1 MRENSSKDFS
11 EIVLPVL
18 LLRGLVLFPGMILSF
33 DVGRVK
39 SIAAIDEAMKKD
51 QRIFVVAQKNV
62 KENNP
67 ELKDLYEIGVVAKIK
82 QVISQSDNLVK
93 VLVEGEKRARILKGL
108 KSDSAIV
115 AKVSVCE
122 EKHTATPE
130 EIAAMRMVKS
140 IFNQYVK
147 MSSQIS
153 MDFVTSI
160 TLCEDPGEVG
170 DSLAANIVADY
181 TAKQN
186 LLMQPSVLLRLEQ
199 LSEILVKELNILS
212 IEEDLNAKLI
222 NRIELGNREHYLREQ
237 MQVISEELGEKDI
250 LCDAE
255 ELREKILSLKLPKD
269 VSKILLKECDRL
281 TKMPFGSQEA
291 NVCRNYIDL
300 CVHLPWNKKDS
311 KTIDLKKAEEIL
323 NREHYGLEK
332 VKERILETLSVRE
345 LSSSTDGH
353 VLCLVGPPG
362 VGKTSIAK
370 SIARAINRKYARI
383 SLGGIHDES
392 DIRGHRRTYVG
403 AMPGR
408 IISAINKTKRKNP
421 VLLLDEIDKVGKDVC
436 GDPVSALLEVLDPEQ
451 NNTFYDH
458 YVDMPFDL
466 SDVFFITTANS
477 CDDIPKTLLDRMDV
491 INLTS
496 YTSEEKFNIAKKH
509 LVPKQLKKH
518 GFENINVN
526 ITDRAIRDIIEHY
539 TKEAGVRTLDRTIAS
554 LFRRLAKDIVLGE
567 KDSINVTT
575 MNLEKILGSKK
586 FKGNET
592 NKKDEIG
599 VVNGLAW
606 TPTGGELITIEVAI
620 MQGVGK
626 VELTGSLGDV
636 MRESAYT
643 AISFIR
649 SNCKDLGVNP
659 LFYTECDIH
668 VHVPQAAI
676 SKDGP
681 SAGVT
686 LATAII
692 SALTDVPVRHNIA
705 MTGEITLRG
714 KTLPVGGIKE
724 KIIAAYRAGI
734 TTAIIPKE
742 NESDLEEIE
751 STVKDKMNFIMATDM
766 QTVLKHSLLKNIS
779 QTVETKRMPI
789 GKITRSKLNV
799 GQTLNIPQ

>member
-67 ELKDLYEIGVVAKIK
+67 ELKDLYEIGVIAKIK

-160 TLCEDPGEVG
+160 TLCEDPGEVA

-353 VLCLVGPPG
+353 ILCLVGPPG